1 MSKNNLWSLIF
12 GNTESGGKRIFEIG
26 GKDKNDKPWYVRIG
40 EDTKSGTKK
49 LNK

>member
-12 GNTESGGKRIFEIG
+12 GDTKSKGTRIFEIG
-26 GKDKNDKPWYVRIG
+26 GTDKDNKLWYVRIG
-40 EDTKSGTKK
+40 EDTKRGIKK